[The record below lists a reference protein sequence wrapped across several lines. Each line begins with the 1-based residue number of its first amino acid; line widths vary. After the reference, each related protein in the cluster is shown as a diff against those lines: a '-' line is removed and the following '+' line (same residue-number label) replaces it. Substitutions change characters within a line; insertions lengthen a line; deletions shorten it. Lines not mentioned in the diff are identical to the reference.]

1 MNLTMKTTFKKMIA
15 VPLLAVAIMIG
26 ANHAHADTTS
36 SSPKA
41 PSLRVNVLKGFHDKQ
56 VKVAFEQVESL
67 KPVRIKIKD
76 RNNQLLYLKQ
86 IRGKK
91 QYMNLFNFE
100 NLPAG
105 DYIIEFSSRDET
117 FQKIISI

>member
-1 MNLTMKTTFKKMIA
+1 
-15 VPLLAVAIMIG
+15 
-26 ANHAHADTTS
+26 
-36 SSPKA
+36 
-41 PSLRVNVLKGFHDKQ
+41 VLKGFHDKQ